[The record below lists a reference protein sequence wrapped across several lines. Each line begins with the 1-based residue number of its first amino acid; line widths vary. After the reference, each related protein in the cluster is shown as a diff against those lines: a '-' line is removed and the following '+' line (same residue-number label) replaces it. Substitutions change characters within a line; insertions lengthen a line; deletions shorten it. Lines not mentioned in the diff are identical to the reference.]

1 MDGII
6 IGIIVIALVVL
17 IWWISAGNGIKK
29 LDIKVD
35 EALSGIDVALTKRY
49 DVLTKMVDVVKGYK
63 EYEQETLQSIVELRK
78 GMTMQERNSAN
89 QQMDTL
95 AKQITLLA
103 ENYPNL
109 KASENFAKLQEAIAD
124 VEEHLQAARRL
135 YNSNVTAYNQKIIV
149 FPNSLVA
156 GSIGAT
162 KKEFFEAEEIKK
174 QDVSM
179 KF

>member
-6 IGIIVIALVVL
+6 IGIIVIAVLLLV
-17 IWWISAGNGIKK
+17 WWISTGNGIKK
-29 LDIKVD
+29 LEVKVD

-63 EYEQETLQSIVELRK
+63 EYEQETLQNIVELRK

-135 YNSNVTAYNQKIIV
+135 YNSNVTAYNQRIIV
-149 FPNSLVA
+149 FPNSIVA

-162 KKEFFEAEEIKK
+162 KKEFFEAEEFKK

>member
-6 IGIIVIALVVL
+6 IGIIVIALALLV
-17 IWWISAGNGIKK
+17 WWISIGNGIKK
-29 LDIKVD
+29 LEIKVD

-63 EYEQETLQSIVELRK
+63 EYEQETLQNIVELRK

-109 KASENFAKLQEAIAD
+109 KASENFAKLQEAITD
-124 VEEHLQAARRL
+124 VEEHLQASRRL
-135 YNSNVTAYNQKIIV
+135 YNSNVTAYNQRIIV

-156 GSIGAT
+156 GSMGAT